1 MSQCGGGREL
11 CEFPHYSEML
21 VPQRLY
27 PLMLQ
32 NHRGEAFRETLCL
45 SRCLHCDCIA
55 AILQPRLVL
64 SSFRWWL
71 MDVSMGTLSWNTT
84 LSETVLLLFTSVM
97 LLCMGSFHRAPDHLW
112 LVKPRGIFAQVGGLT
127 SVSWPN
133 SSYNRMELPI
143 YSYSFNWLSESSL
156 PFLSAAA
163 VLRTLTAFYLR
174 RTKPT
179 CWSNR

>member
-1 MSQCGGGREL
+1 
-11 CEFPHYSEML
+11 ML

-133 SSYNRMELPI
+133 SSYDRMELSI
-143 YSYSFNWLSESSL
+143 YILIVLTGSVN
-156 PFLSAAA
+156 PHFLSSAQRLCWGHSQHSTSEGPNPPAE
-163 VLRTLTAFYLR
+163 VIGRTRWGLRFWEL
-174 RTKPT
+174 
-179 CWSNR
+179 SG